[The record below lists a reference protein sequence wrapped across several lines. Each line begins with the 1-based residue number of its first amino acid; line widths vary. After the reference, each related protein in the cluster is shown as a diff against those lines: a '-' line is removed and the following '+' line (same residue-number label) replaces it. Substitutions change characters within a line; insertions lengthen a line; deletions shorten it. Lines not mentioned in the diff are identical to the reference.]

1 MIMNFAFS
9 SPAENLEASSEAWLR
24 DLEERG
30 CSPRTITGY
39 ALTVRD
45 FIECFAT
52 EEDNPSSPSYADVLL
67 WTQTFD
73 ARGLTQRTRQ
83 QYLVR
88 LRAFF
93 TWACEHGW
101 YQVNPVL
108 KRLLP
113 SPSDLP
119 PKEYAELGKW
129 QLQRLYTFDRPD
141 YARNATYPRN
151 YAIVVL
157 LLATELRNAELLHLT
172 PAALRWSDN
181 QFFIS
186 CSKSGSVRRM
196 AFPELAQSA
205 VRLYLAS
212 GIRPQDL
219 PDTAPLFGTTSKKGV
234 FGTRE
239 RDGAWTAG
247 SAEWLSALVM
257 RHVKA
262 VTGVSGVRCE
272 DLRHIGRGAESLS
285 LEETRARQARRNA
298 YLLEQTENRP

>member
-1 MIMNFAFS
+1 MNFAFS
-9 SPAENLEASSEAWLR
+9 SPVENLEAASAAWLR
-24 DLEERG
+24 DLAERG

-52 EEDNPSSPSYADVLL
+52 EEDNPSALSYADILL

-73 ARGLTQRTRQ
+73 ARGLTQRTWQ

-119 PKEYAELGKW
+119 PKEYAKLGKW
-129 QLQRLYTFDRPD
+129 QLQRLYTFTRPG
-141 YARNATYPRN
+141 YARTVTYPRN
-151 YAIVVL
+151 YAIVIL
-157 LLATELRNAELLHLT
+157 LLTTGLRNNELLHLT

-181 QFFIS
+181 QIFVS
-186 CSKSGSVRRM
+186 CGKSGSVRRM

-234 FGTRE
+234 FGTNE
-239 RDGAWTAG
+239 RGWEWSVG
-247 SAEWLSALVM
+247 SSAWLSAVVT

-298 YLLEQTENRP
+298 YLLERIKNRP

>member
-1 MIMNFAFS
+1 MNFAFS
-9 SPAENLEASSEAWLR
+9 SPAENLEAASAAWLR
-24 DLEERG
+24 DLAERG

-52 EEDNPSSPSYADVLL
+52 EEDNPSAPSYADVLL

-108 KRLLP
+108 KRLFP

-119 PKEYAELGKW
+119 PKEYAKLGKW
-129 QLQRLYTFDRPD
+129 QLQRLYTFTRPG
-141 YARNATYPRN
+141 YARTVTYPRN
-151 YAIVVL
+151 YAIVIL
-157 LLATELRNAELLHLT
+157 LLTTELRNAELLHLT

-181 QFFIS
+181 QIFVS
-186 CSKSGSVRRM
+186 CGKSGSIRQV

-219 PDTAPLFGTTSKKGV
+219 PDTAPLFGTTSEKGV
-234 FGTRE
+234 FGTNE
-239 RDGAWTAG
+239 RGCEWSVG
-247 SAEWLSALVM
+247 SSAWLSALTM

-285 LEETRARQARRNA
+285 LEETRVRQARRND
-298 YLLEQTENRP
+298 YLLERIKDRP